1 MRSVLIFGLT
11 LLGSA
16 AYAAEPGFVLADPRQ
31 PLEICGLKAPS
42 LDQVANLLVEKGG
55 VREAAGDEKFIA
67 YEQLDRTH
75 IWTFTRM
82 GHKAH
87 PTAVCR
93 ELKDGGARLDVSM
106 RFICGGAA
114 DACAALYRGFVALNE
129 EMKAKAK
136 KPEG

>member
-1 MRSVLIFGLT
+1 MR
-11 LLGSA
+11 
-16 AYAAEPGFVLADPRQ
+16 

-55 VREAAGDEKFIA
+55 VREAASDEKFIA
-67 YEQLDRTH
+67 YEQLDCTH
-75 IWTFTRM
+75 IWTFTRL

-87 PTAVCR
+87 PAAFRR
-93 ELKDGGARLDVSM
+93 ELKDGGARLEVGIQ
-106 RFICGGAA
+106 FVCGGAA

-136 KPEG
+136 KPSG